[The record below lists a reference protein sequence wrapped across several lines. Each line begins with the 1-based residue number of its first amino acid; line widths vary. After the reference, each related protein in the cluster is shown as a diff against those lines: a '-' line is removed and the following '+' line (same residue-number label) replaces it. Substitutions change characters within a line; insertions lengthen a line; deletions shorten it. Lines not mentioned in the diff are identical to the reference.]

1 MAKKPVLGKGIGAL
15 IPGYTDAPPDSELG
29 ARVVELP
36 VEEIEPNP
44 VQPRTDFNEERLE
57 ELTSSIREHG
67 VIQPI
72 IVNRVGQ
79 GYHIVAGERRWRAS
93 QKAGRTTI
101 PAIVREVS
109 SEQELMELS
118 LIENIQR
125 DDLNP
130 IEEAEAYRALME
142 KCLLTQ
148 DDVAQKVGKDR
159 STVANMVRLLRL
171 PFEVQDYLRQGSL
184 QMGHARALLAM
195 DSDEARLLLARRAVA
210 DKLSVRDVERAAG
223 GGRKAPGKKR
233 PADAAAT
240 RDPHLDNFEERLRHR
255 FGTSVAIHRGR
266 DLAGRIEVQ
275 FYNDQDLERILDLLL
290 TDGT

>member
-1 MAKKPVLGKGIGAL
+1 MGKKPVLGKGIGAL
-15 IPGYTDAPPDSELG
+15 IPGYTDGPPGSEVG
-29 ARVVELP
+29 TRVVELP

-57 ELTSSIREHG
+57 ELTNSIREHG

-171 PFEVQDYLRQGSL
+171 PFEIQDYLRQGSL

-223 GGRKAPGKKR
+223 GGRKAAEKKR
-233 PADAAAT
+233 PADAGAA

-266 DLAGRIEVQ
+266 DLSGRIEVQ
-275 FYNDQDLERILDLLL
+275 FYSDQDLERILDLLL